1 MNIRDI
7 IFINKAKSSDRI
19 KILDLLGFETD
30 TVITQN
36 PENYNSS
43 TNFEKNFTM
52 ESLEENLDVGITKDK
67 SSPIDSYIRE
77 SENVYTCLLYTSPSP
92 RD

>member
-30 TVITQN
+30 TEIIHN
-36 PENYNSS
+36 PEHYRISNKPPINLKVDTLDDDLGDKVISETSS
-43 TNFEKNFTM
+43 SIE
-52 ESLEENLDVGITKDK
+52 
-67 SSPIDSYIRE
+67 SYIRDL
-77 SENVYTCLLYTSPSP
+77 SLIHI
-92 RD
+92 

>member
-67 SSPIDSYIRE
+67 SSPIS
-77 SENVYTCLLYTSPSP
+77 
-92 RD
+92 